1 MEAPD
6 SDNGGPRRF
15 TSGLLF
21 DLRRRGIDSAI
32 LLCAPRLHW
41 PFCAAREAVLHLPL
55 RSPTHQRTS
64 DALWLMIIMLTIGV
78 PPCGL
83 MCYRMRRGLCF
94 HFKAYSDA
102 WRNKTS
108 CKLLSSHAQ
117 SASSRMRTCLPTE
130 TEEAPYPL
138 CSIHAQSA
146 FLYAHEID
154 ARSHCH

>member
-32 LLCAPRLHW
+32 LLCAPRLPW
-41 PFCAAREAVLHLPL
+41 PFCAAREAGLHLPL

-64 DALWLMIIMLTIGV
+64 DAFVAHDHHVDHWGGSLRPYVLSHAAGSLFSFQSIFGCVAQQDEL
-78 PPCGL
+78 
-83 MCYRMRRGLCF
+83 
-94 HFKAYSDA
+94 H
-102 WRNKTS
+102 
-108 CKLLSSHAQ
+108 LLSSHAQ
-117 SASSRMRTCLPTE
+117 SASSSIRTCLPTE